1 MLILDDMSNT
11 GNDSK
16 FPHSANIL
24 CIVVT
29 FSVLNAATLVNDVHC
44 PVPVTVEVPDHLV
57 DDFRDV
63 VYIASDPCSY
73 MESYPYDWIDY
84 DD

>member
-1 MLILDDMSNT
+1 MVLRLNKRPPMV
-11 GNDSK
+11 K
-16 FPHSANIL
+16 M
-24 CIVVT
+24 T
-29 FSVLNAATLVNDVHC
+29 FLNADSLP

-63 VYIASDPCSY
+63 VYIASDPCEY

>member
-1 MLILDDMSNT
+1 MVLRLNKRPPMVKMT
-11 GNDSK
+11 
-16 FPHSANIL
+16 L
-24 CIVVT
+24 
-29 FSVLNAATLVNDVHC
+29 LNADSLP

-63 VYIASDPCSY
+63 VYIASDPCEY